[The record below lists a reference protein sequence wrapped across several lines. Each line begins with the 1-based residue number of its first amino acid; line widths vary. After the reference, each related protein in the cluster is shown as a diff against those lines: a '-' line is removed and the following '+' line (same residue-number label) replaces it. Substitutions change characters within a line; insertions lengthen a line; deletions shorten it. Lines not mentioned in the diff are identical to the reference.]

1 MGMLLLWS
9 IGATSVWL
17 VSACLP
23 LLGSPEHHL
32 GAVQGGG
39 LLAAP
44 ESWNWAVSVQQ
55 SRKCYPEPVSRHA
68 CLMWTQTAS
77 RHKDAHCL
85 MYSIP
90 VCSWA
95 GLGMPGCT
103 ARPMASPLGF
113 FQAAADC
120 SAADSG
126 QLVMAL
132 PDRSHNLQSPV
143 FIPNPRDEAV
153 L

>member
-1 MGMLLLWS
+1 MGMPLLWS
-9 IGATSVWL
+9 IGAASVWL
-17 VSACLP
+17 VSASLP

-77 RHKDAHCL
+77 RHKDAHSPWL
-85 MYSIP
+85 LLG
-90 VCSWA
+90 WA
-95 GLGMPGCT
+95 GHARMHGQTHGFSTGVFPGSC
-103 ARPMASPLGF
+103 R
-113 FQAAADC
+113 
-120 SAADSG
+120 
-126 QLVMAL
+126 
-132 PDRSHNLQSPV
+132 LQ
-143 FIPNPRDEAV
+143 RC
-153 L
+153 